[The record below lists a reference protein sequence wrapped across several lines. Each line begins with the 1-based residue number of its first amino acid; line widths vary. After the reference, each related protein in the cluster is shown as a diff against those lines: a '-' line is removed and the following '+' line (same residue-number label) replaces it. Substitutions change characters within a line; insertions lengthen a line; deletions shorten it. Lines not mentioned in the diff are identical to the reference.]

1 MITGDDPGVS
11 LGAGPV
17 DAALVGAGGAG
28 LAVLDQVARGLL
40 AAPDA
45 RRAASGGPGR
55 PLRVAL
61 VDPLDRLADRPADR
75 TWCSWDVVG
84 SAAARELEPAVHR
97 SWRRVS
103 VVGTDG
109 AEQVLD
115 LAPLRYAMVRSED
128 WYAGVAARVD
138 AAREAGLLDVVALR
152 APAEAVTDGPQRAR
166 VVSAAGEVEATW
178 VLDSR
183 PAAPV
188 RAGATALLQHFRG
201 ARVRTAE
208 PVVDPERAVLMDFTA
223 PQPASGLAFGYA
235 LPSDARTVLVEH
247 TEFSPAVL
255 DDAGYAAALD
265 AQLERALGP
274 GAGGAV
280 VEHVEQGVIPMTDAV
295 FARRAGRRVLRLG
308 TAGGA
313 VRPATGYAFTAMQR
327 QARAVAAQLL
337 AGAEVLPPR
346 PYPRRHVW
354 MDALVLRGLADG
366 SLDGP
371 AFFTRLFARNP
382 PHRVL
387 TFLDGLTGPGAE
399 LALMATAP
407 RATMLRAAA
416 LDAAWR
422 TGRLAQRSARR

>member
-1 MITGDDPGVS
+1 MARRASSATEQ
-11 LGAGPV
+11 V
-17 DAALVGAGGAG
+17 DVALVGAGGAG
-28 LAVLDQVARGLL
+28 LAVLDQLVRGLL
-40 AAPDA
+40 ADPRA
-45 RRAASGGPGR
+45 RGPASRG

-61 VDPLDRLADRPADR
+61 VDPVDRLADRPADR
-75 TWCSWDVVG
+75 TWCSWVAQG

-97 SWRRVS
+97 SWRHVA
-103 VVGTDG
+103 VVGADG

-128 WYAGVAARVD
+128 WYAGVAGRVD
-138 AAREAGLLDVVALR
+138 AARAAGLLDVVALR
-152 APAEAVTDGPQRAR
+152 AGADAVEDGAERAR
-166 VVSAAGEVEATW
+166 VSCAAGEVAATW

-188 RAGATALLQHFRG
+188 RAGATTLLQHFRG
-201 ARVRTAE
+201 ARVRTAA
-208 PVVDPERAVLMDFTA
+208 PAVDPSRAVLMDFTV

-235 LPSDARTVLVEH
+235 LPSDERTALVEY

-255 DDAGYAAALD
+255 DDDGYAAALD
-265 AQLERALGP
+265 AQLARVLG
-274 GAGGAV
+274 AAASGAV

-313 VRPATGYAFTAMQR
+313 VRPSTGYAFSALQR
-327 QARAVAAQLL
+327 SARAVAAQVL

-346 PYPRRHVW
+346 PYPRRHAW

-366 SLDGP
+366 TLDGP
-371 AFFTRLFARNP
+371 AFFARLFARNP

-407 RATMLRAAA
+407 RAAMLRQVGA
-416 LDAAWR
+416 DAAWR
-422 TGRLAQRSARR
+422 ARRALPVRTPR